1 MAIVSL
7 GGGYFIDTSKP
18 GTYSDGTKTYQDPG
32 TIKDTQPVTIAA
44 TPATSGTGVSAPYG
58 GSSFQNKMAVKVA
71 ASEKLVTED
80 VSQFSESQIV
90 QELFED
96 FALDEI
102 MTMGRSETVLGMN
115 VNYQPIKNVASIYFQ
130 YSPKSILALAGVSDE
145 ESQEIGIDI
154 SKHLIDNPIA
164 IDPIT
169 GEIVIGFKNMNSSD
183 RIEVEM
189 ISSGDII
196 TTS

>member
-1 MAIVSL
+1 MAIVPL

-32 TIKDTQPVTIAA
+32 TVKDTQSTTIAP
-44 TPATSGTGVSAPYG
+44 TPATSGTGVSTPYS
-58 GSSFQNKMAVKVA
+58 GSSFQNRMAVKIA
-71 ASEKLVTED
+71 APSNLVTQED
-80 VSQFSESQIV
+80 SNASPEQIT

-96 FALDEI
+96 LSLDEI

-115 VNYQPIKNVASIYFQ
+115 ITYQPIKNVASIYFQ
-130 YSPKSILALAGVSDE
+130 YNPKSILALAGVADE
-145 ESQEIGIDI
+145 ESQQIGIDI
-154 SKHLIDNPIA
+154 SKHLIDSPIA

-183 RIEVEM
+183 RVEVEM